1 MKRRDFIKFV
11 SAAIIWPFAAR
22 AQRADRIRRI
32 GILTGQAADDPQWV
46 ARFEALKK
54 GLLELGWEEGRNIS
68 FDYRHAVG
76 TPDQLHAMT
85 AEMVS
90 SNVDLILAGA
100 TGHVILVRKLT
111 STVPVVSLS
120 AAALQEA
127 GLIDNLRRPG
137 GNVTGFDVI
146 GHELM
151 SKRLGLLRQLLPNL
165 KRIGFIEANVVSTSA
180 AGRRIFEITVETARA
195 LQIDVHRMNVNG
207 PGDFAPAFA
216 TMMREGDQ
224 AVFVPA
230 NPVTTPYRDQI
241 IAAAAQN
248 RLPAFYD
255 LRMFAVSGGLIS
267 YGFDLVQLARE
278 AATYVDKILKGA
290 KPGDLP
296 VQQPTK
302 FELVIN
308 LKTAKSLG
316 LDIPTTLLALAD
328 EVIE

>member
-1 MKRRDFIKFV
+1 MKRRDFIKFI

-22 AQRADRIRRI
+22 AQQTDRIRRI

-54 GLLELGWEEGRNIS
+54 GLLDLGWEEGRNIS

-76 TPDQLHAMT
+76 TPEQLHTMA

-90 SNVDLILAGA
+90 SNVDIILAGA
-100 TGHVILVRKLT
+100 TGHVILIHKLT
-111 STVPVVSLS
+111 STIPVVSLS

-127 GLIDNLRRPG
+127 GVIDNLRRPG

-151 SKRLGLLRQLLPNL
+151 SKRLGLLQQLLPNVQ
-165 KRIGFIEANVVSTSA
+165 RIGFIEADAVSISP

-195 LQIDVHRMNVNG
+195 LKIDVHRINVNG
-207 PGDFAPAFA
+207 SGDFGPAFA
-216 TMMREGDQ
+216 TMTRQGDQ

-230 NPVTTPYRDQI
+230 NPVTTPYRDEI
-241 IAAAAQN
+241 IGAAAQN
-248 RLPAFYD
+248 QLPTFYD
-255 LRMFAVSGGLIS
+255 LRMFVVSGGLIS

-316 LDIPTTLLALAD
+316 LDVPTTLLALAD

>member
-1 MKRRDFIKFV
+1 MRRREFITLV
-11 SAAIIWPFAAR
+11 GYGALWPLAAR
-22 AQRADRIRRI
+22 SQQTGQVRRI

-68 FDYRHAVG
+68 FDYRHAIG
-76 TPDQLHAMT
+76 TPEQLTAMT
-85 AEMVS
+85 ADMVS
-90 SNVDLILAGA
+90 SNVDVILAGA
-100 TGHVILVRKLT
+100 TNHVILIHKLT
-111 STVPVVSLS
+111 SRIPIVSLS
-120 AAALQEA
+120 AAALQEN
-127 GLIDNLRRPG
+127 GLIATLRRPG
-137 GNVTGFDVI
+137 KNVTGFDVI

-151 SKRLGLLRQLLPNL
+151 SKRLGLLRQLIPKLT
-165 KRIGFIEANVVSTSA
+165 RMGYIETSTGGRSA
-180 AGRRIFEITVETARA
+180 IENTLEKARA
-195 LQIDVHRMNVNG
+195 LEVNVHRVSGNSS
-207 PGDFAPAFA
+207 GDFAPAFA
-216 TMMREGDQ
+216 AMVRNGDQ
-224 AVFVPA
+224 AAYVPA
-230 NPVTTPYRDQI
+230 NTITTPLRDEI

-248 RLPAFYD
+248 RLPTFYD

-316 LDIPTTLLALAD
+316 LDVPTTLIALAD